1 MIKKITTGFVI
12 QNFTDNGDFINQE
25 FTAGDEVTFENEKG
39 KNIGYYQVY
48 HSFNMEQK

>member
-12 QNFTDNGDFINQE
+12 QNFT
-25 FTAGDEVTFENEKG
+25 ENEKG